1 MSFSDIEAKHSGDLV
16 SRLTNDAAVIQ
27 DFFQNNF
34 SNFFYQPIAFLA
46 TFGYMATLNLKLLL
60 VAVAILPITFFG
72 TNFLSRPMGNWVKKR
87 QEGFGRINAIVQD
100 TIGGITMQKA
110 FNLNQV
116 LYDKFKV
123 AVHQVR
129 DNDLKYQKR
138 VAILSTFYLIIMH
151 VPVLV
156 TAAYGGYL
164 AINGQMTP
172 GSLFAFLYLLHFL
185 VEPLAP
191 FSELIPQLRAATAA
205 AGRII
210 EVLQHPT
217 ERTDGQSFALDPTQP
232 VIEYAEVSFA
242 YYGHSDVLNE
252 MNFSIPHCKTVALV
266 GPSGSGKSTVFKL
279 LCGFYEPHE
288 GSVKLNGRELSQ
300 WNLEAVRRQL
310 SLVSQD
316 TYLFPATVAENIA
329 YGRPGATR
337 DEIIKAARAA
347 NAHDFIMN
355 LPNDYDSLVGERGN
369 RLSGGQRQR
378 LGIARAILKNAPVLL
393 LDEPTS
399 ALDVQSEA
407 LVQEAL
413 DRMMSGR
420 TVLVIAHRMSTIKQ
434 ADEILVLD
442 HGRIVEQGPHQALI
456 EKDGLYKQLYLKQFQ
471 NGDANV
477 EKIIG

>member
-1 MSFSDIEAKHSGDLV
+1 MS
-16 SRLTNDAAVIQ
+16 
-27 DFFQNNF
+27 
-34 SNFFYQPIAFLA
+34 
-46 TFGYMATLNLKLLL
+46 TLF
-60 VAVAILPITFFG
+60 ITI
-72 TNFLSRPMGNWVKKR
+72 R
-87 QEGFGRINAIVQD
+87 Q
-100 TIGGITMQKA
+100 
-110 FNLNQV
+110 
-116 LYDKFKV
+116 
-123 AVHQVR
+123 
-129 DNDLKYQKR
+129 
-138 VAILSTFYLIIMH
+138 

-185 VEPLAP
+185 IEPMAP
-191 FSELIPQLRAATAA
+191 FTDLIPQLRAATAA
-205 AGRII
+205 ADRII
-210 EVLQHPT
+210 GVLQHPIEWT
-217 ERTDGQSFALDPTQP
+217 GGQSFALDPARP
-232 VIEYAEVSFA
+232 IIEYADVSFA
-242 YYGHSDVLNE
+242 YNGQVGVLNE
-252 MNFSIPHCKTVALV
+252 MNFSIPHHRTVALV

-279 LCGFYEPHE
+279 LCGFYEPDE
-288 GSVKLNGRELSQ
+288 GSVKLNDRKLDQ

-310 SLVSQD
+310 SLVAQD

-329 YGRPGATR
+329 YGHPGATR

-355 LPNDYDSLVGERGN
+355 LPHGYDTLVGERGN

-378 LGIARAILKNAPVLL
+378 LGIARAILKNAPILL

-413 DRMMSGR
+413 ERMMGGR

-442 HGRIVEQGPHQALI
+442 HGRIVEQGSHQVLI

-471 NGDANV
+471 NGEANV